1 MSRIGLMNQIK
12 QYNNETFKEKQ
23 KKSINCPKYNQYKT
37 YLYYLQH
44 GFPAKCYNNEYIKMI
59 NNNYTYE
66 DNDESSSNRSSI
78 LLSPNNDSSINEN
91 KMSFLDTSNSP
102 SPTTPQALYF
112 YNP

>member
-1 MSRIGLMNQIK
+1 
-12 QYNNETFKEKQ
+12 
-23 KKSINCPKYNQYKT
+23 
-37 YLYYLQH
+37 
-44 GFPAKCYNNEYIKMI
+44 MI

-112 YNP
+112 YNPYYRSIHANQISSDNYSLLKNRKLNNLSF